1 MMRDTIFKM
10 ILPYNF
16 INKSV
21 FEYLREIDHFFVATT
36 VVLATRRYVAWLFL
50 F

>member
-1 MMRDTIFKM
+1 M

-21 FEYLREIDHFFVATT
+21 FEYLREIDHFFATT
-36 VVLATRRYVAWLFL
+36 TVAL
-50 F
+50 